1 MTTRAF
7 TFSPVSA
14 RPLTHRRC
22 NVHAFAVSSS
32 CQSRAS
38 LHGKASGPAPS
49 VLGGCPTLKQQ
60 PRSKPCQT
68 PEALPGGF
76 DEDEDAAAV
85 LQKPPSIFW
94 RMMSALFYMVPWIDS
109 ISVGRFIYSR
119 FRNLILV
126 YLAAGPLHNIYF
138 SSQFAPLIIFFLLF
152 LAVVKN
158 TKLHHFVRY
167 NAMQAVMLDIVV
179 MLIHILRTYLPP
191 HVVWSPLKDWWDMIT
206 WVMCFSTILYCVF
219 WTLRW
224 G

>member
-1 MTTRAF
+1 M
-7 TFSPVSA
+7 
-14 RPLTHRRC
+14 HC
-22 NVHAFAVSSS
+22 
-32 CQSRAS
+32 
-38 LHGKASGPAPS
+38 
-49 VLGGCPTLKQQ
+49 GCLFHLRTILAAEGL
-60 PRSKPCQT
+60 RIHQT
-68 PEALPGGF
+68 PSTPT
-76 DEDEDAAAV
+76 
-85 LQKPPSIFW
+85 
-94 RMMSALFYMVPWIDS
+94 
-109 ISVGRFIYSR
+109 
-119 FRNLILV
+119 
-126 YLAAGPLHNIYF
+126 AGPLHNIYF